1 MRNVE
6 SLLPEAVRLRDLL
19 LTTPLRGKPR
29 SDLDEGL
36 VRLWKQELIL
46 LLATADRMGT
56 ELTEDT
62 PQHEVCAACM
72 LGMVKP
78 DLRCFGAAIDAV
90 LMVRKDGTIAP
101 SARTKARL
109 RDEAERVLCKLEFIV
124 TVAGVG

>member
-6 SLLPEAVRLRDLL
+6 SLLPQAVRLRDLL
-19 LTTPLRGKPR
+19 TTASRRKPR

-46 LLATADRMGT
+46 LLATADRTGT

-62 PQHEVCAACM
+62 PQHEVCACM
-72 LGMVKP
+72 LGMAKR

-90 LMVRKDGTIAP
+90 LKVRKDGTIAP

-124 TVAGVG
+124 TMAGVR